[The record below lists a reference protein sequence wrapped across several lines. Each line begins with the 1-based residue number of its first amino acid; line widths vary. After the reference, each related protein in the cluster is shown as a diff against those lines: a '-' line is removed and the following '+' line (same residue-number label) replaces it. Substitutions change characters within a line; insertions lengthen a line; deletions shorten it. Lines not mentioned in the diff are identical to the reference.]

1 MRIHIIFTTGPFKA
15 YLDGRQARQE
25 YIRLRDLNDDIDYSL
40 IDMPVIQREEKVTT
54 DKCTCEM
61 HDRVYYGCR
70 CGKEG
75 K

>member
-40 IDMPVIQREEKVTT
+40 IDMPVEDTNEEETENNQK
-54 DKCTCEM
+54 
-61 HDRVYYGCR
+61 
-70 CGKEG
+70 
-75 K
+75 